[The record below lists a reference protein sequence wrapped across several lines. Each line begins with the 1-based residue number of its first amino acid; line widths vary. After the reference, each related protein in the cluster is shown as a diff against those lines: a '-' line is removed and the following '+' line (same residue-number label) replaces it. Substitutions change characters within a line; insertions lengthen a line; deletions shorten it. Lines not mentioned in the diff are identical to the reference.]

1 MYRLA
6 VPAYCPSLQ
15 RTPAWVLPRKEL
27 MPRFAVPA
35 AQHGNRLSL
44 WLQRQAAFWRN
55 ELLIGTALV
64 GNRQKLLGAVSL
76 CLSLWSFVFTRLSIV
91 YTF

>member
-1 MYRLA
+1 
-6 VPAYCPSLQ
+6 
-15 RTPAWVLPRKEL
+15 

-55 ELLIGTALV
+55 ELIIGSALV
-64 GNRQKLLGAVSL
+64 GNRLKLLKAVSV
-76 CLSLWSFVFTRLSIV
+76 CLEFGRSYSIV
-91 YTF
+91 CSLLTPFEL